1 MTSATIVSE
10 ASNTSSRMVRSS
22 LLRLVLV
29 LTSTRSSSSETS
41 LSVSF
46 GSKPSNRTM
55 PFVFLPI
62 SQMIGLQ
69 TFANTWMAGTT
80 ARAICSLRCMAMR
93 FGTSS
98 EMTIE
103 QYEMISVSTMVV
115 RGAATLFGTPQP
127 STTGTI
133 YGAIEDSPND
143 ADRKPDSVTPICT
156 VDRNV
161 FGSRAICATRLPRAS
176 SCSIW
181 SICDPRRLT
190 NASSVPA
197 NTDPSSRKMK
207 ISRMFKPSDMLPI

>member
-1 MTSATIVSE
+1 
-10 ASNTSSRMVRSS
+10 
-22 LLRLVLV
+22 
-29 LTSTRSSSSETS
+29 
-41 LSVSF
+41 
-46 GSKPSNRTM
+46 M

-62 SQMIGLQ
+62 SQMIGLH
-69 TFANTWMAGTT
+69 TLANTWMAGTT
-80 ARAICSLRCMAMR
+80 ARAICSLRCMAIR

-103 QYEMISVSTMVV
+103 QYEMISVNAMVV
-115 RGAATLFGTPQP
+115 RGAATLCGTPQ
-127 STTGTI
+127 SSMTGTI

-143 ADRKPDSVTPICT
+143 ADRKPHSVTPICT

-190 NASSVPA
+190 SASSVPA
-197 NTDPSSRKMK
+197 NTEPSSRKMK
-207 ISRMFKPSDMLPI
+207 IRRMFKPSDMIPI